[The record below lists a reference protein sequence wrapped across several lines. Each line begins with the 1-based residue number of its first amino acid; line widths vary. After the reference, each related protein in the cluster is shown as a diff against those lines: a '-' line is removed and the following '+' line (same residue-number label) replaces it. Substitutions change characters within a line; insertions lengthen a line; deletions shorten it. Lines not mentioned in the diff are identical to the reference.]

1 MLRIFMHN
9 TILVT
14 GATGTVGREVVIQLS
29 IIDGVRV
36 RAGVHSIIKGENL
49 KRLPD
54 VEVVEMNFRNKD
66 SLHAA
71 FTHVD
76 KLFLIT
82 PFSNEQVEMAK
93 ILIDEAKNAGVKHIV
108 RLSVIK
114 ADATPETMLSRW
126 HREVERYIEDSGIAY
141 TFLRPSSFMQ
151 NYANFDAA
159 SIKRDGRFYH
169 STGSG
174 KVSCIDVRDIAA
186 VAVEALTGSGHEGK
200 TYELTGPEALSNQEV
215 ADIISEATGRQVEFV
230 DVPEAAARNSML
242 QQHMPDW
249 MVNAMLDLERAY
261 RANQFSETTDTVQ
274 QLAGRPPHSFRQ
286 FAEDYKECFL

>member
-1 MLRIFMHN
+1 MHN

-29 IIDGVRV
+29 IMDDVRV

-54 VEVVEMNFRNKD
+54 VEVVEMDFKDRD

-76 KLFLIT
+76 KVFLIT
-82 PFSNEQVEMAK
+82 PFSNDQVEMAK
-93 ILIDEAKNAGVKHIV
+93 TLIDEARAAGVKHIV
-108 RLSVIK
+108 KLSVIK
-114 ADATPETMLSRW
+114 ADAVPETMIGRW
-126 HREVERYIEDSGIAY
+126 HREVEKYIEDSGIAY

-151 NYANFDAA
+151 NFANYDAA
-159 SIKRDGRFYH
+159 SIKNDGRFYH
-169 STGSG
+169 TTGNG
-174 KVSCIDVRDIAA
+174 QVSYIDVRDIAA

-200 TYELTGPEALSNQEV
+200 TYELTGPEALSNQE
-215 ADIISEATGRQVEFV
+215 AAEIIGEATGSQVEFV
-230 DVPEAAARNSML
+230 DVPEEAARNSML
-242 QQHMPDW
+242 QQHMPEW
-249 MVNAMLDLERAY
+249 MVDAMLELEQGYKEDR
-261 RANQFSETTDTVQ
+261 FSETTDTVE

-286 FAEDYKECFL
+286 FAQDYRECFI

>member
-1 MLRIFMHN
+1 MHN

-29 IIDGVRV
+29 IMDDVRV

-54 VEVVEMNFRNKD
+54 VEVVEMDFKDRD

-76 KLFLIT
+76 KVFLIT
-82 PFSNEQVEMAK
+82 PFSNDQVEMAK
-93 ILIDEAKNAGVKHIV
+93 TLIDEARAAGVKHIV
-108 RLSVIK
+108 KLSVIK
-114 ADATPETMLSRW
+114 ADAVPETMIGRW
-126 HREVERYIEDSGIAY
+126 HREVEKYIEDSGIAY

-151 NYANFDAA
+151 NFANYDAA
-159 SIKRDGRFYH
+159 SIKNDGRFYH
-169 STGSG
+169 TTGNG
-174 KVSCIDVRDIAA
+174 QVSYIDVRDIAA

-200 TYELTGPEALSNQEV
+200 TYELTGPEALSNQE
-215 ADIISEATGRQVEFV
+215 AAEIIGEATGRQVEFV
-230 DVPEAAARNSML
+230 DVPEEAARNSML
-242 QQHMPDW
+242 QQHMPEW
-249 MVNAMLDLERAY
+249 MVDAMLELEQGYKQNR
-261 RANQFSETTDTVQ
+261 FSETTDTVE

-286 FAEDYKECFL
+286 FAQDYRECFI

>member
-1 MLRIFMHN
+1 MHS

-29 IIDGVRV
+29 IIDDVRV

-54 VEVVEMNFRNKD
+54 VEVVEMDFKNRD

-76 KLFLIT
+76 KVFLIT
-82 PFSNEQVEMAK
+82 PFSDDQVAMAK
-93 ILIDEAKNAGVKHIV
+93 TLIDEAKAAGVKHIV
-108 RLSVIK
+108 KLSVIK
-114 ADATPETMLSRW
+114 ADAAPETMIGRW
-126 HREVERYIEDSGIAY
+126 HREVEKYIEDSGIAY

-151 NYANFDAA
+151 NFANYDAA
-159 SIKRDGRFYH
+159 SIKNDGRFYH

-174 KVSCIDVRDIAA
+174 RVSYIDVRDIAA

-200 TYELTGPEALSNQEV
+200 TYELTGPEALSNQEA
-215 ADIISEATGRQVEFV
+215 ADIIGEATGRQVAFV
-230 DVPEAAARNSML
+230 DVPEEAARNSML
-242 QQHMPDW
+242 QQHMPEW
-249 MVNAMLDLERAY
+249 MVNAMLELEQGYKQNR
-261 RANQFSETTDTVQ
+261 FSETTDIVE

-286 FAEDYKECFL
+286 FAQDYRECFI

>member
-1 MLRIFMHN
+1 M
-9 TILVT
+9 
-14 GATGTVGREVVIQLS
+14 GREVVIQLS

-54 VEVVEMNFRNKD
+54 VEVVEMDFRNRD

-76 KLFLIT
+76 KVFLIT
-82 PFSNEQVEMAK
+82 PFSDEQVAMAK
-93 ILIDEAKNAGVKHIV
+93 TLIDEAKAAGVKHIV
-108 RLSVIK
+108 KLSVIR
-114 ADATPETMLSRW
+114 ADAVPETMIGRW
-126 HREVERYIEDSGIAY
+126 HREVEKYIEDSGITY

-151 NYANFDAA
+151 NYSNYDAA

-169 STGSG
+169 ATGSG

-186 VAVEALTGSGHEGK
+186 VAVEVLTGAGHEGK

-215 ADIISEATGRQVEFV
+215 ADMLSGATGRQVAFV
-230 DVPEAAARNSML
+230 DVPEEAVRNSML
-242 QQHMPDW
+242 QQHMPEW
-249 MVNAMLDLERAY
+249 MVDAMLELEQGY
-261 RANQFSETTDTVQ
+261 KQNQFSETTNTVG

-286 FAEDYKECFL
+286 FAHDYRECFI

>member
-1 MLRIFMHN
+1 MHN

-54 VEVVEMNFRNKD
+54 VEVVEMDFKNRE

-71 FTHVD
+71 FTNVD

-82 PFSNEQVEMAK
+82 PFSDEQVAMAK
-93 ILIDEAKNAGVKHIV
+93 TLVDEAMTAGVKHIV

-114 ADATPETMLSRW
+114 ADAAPETMLSRW
-126 HREVERYIEDSGIAY
+126 HREVERYIEDSGIAH

-169 STGSG
+169 ATGNG
-174 KVSCIDVRDIAA
+174 KISCIDVRDIAA

-200 TYELTGPEALSNQEV
+200 AYELTGPEALSNQEV
-215 ADIISEATGRQVEFV
+215 ADIISEATGRQVAFV
-230 DVPEAAARNSML
+230 DVPEDAARNSML
-242 QQHMPDW
+242 QQHMPEW
-249 MVNAMLDLERAY
+249 MVDAMLELEHGYKQNR
-261 RANQFSETTDTVQ
+261 FSETTDTVE

-286 FAEDYKECFL
+286 FAEDYKDCFI